1 MRRKADNTSS
11 SWDIDGLDMAEEELQ
26 IEEGGKKKGKMM
38 LIIIIAVVLVG
49 GGAAAY
55 FLLFAG
61 GDEPVAAEQLAETEE
76 QAATET
82 AAPGG
87 SAEVGTA
94 LYVAMPRPFVFNVP
108 GTGRDRLVQIK
119 VQLLVRGSDNEELAK
134 THIPLIEGTLLQV
147 FSTSNADDLV
157 TEAGKIEL
165 REQAVTEVQKVL
177 KDIAGS
183 DVVERVLFTGFVMQ

>member
-1 MRRKADNTSS
+1 
-11 SWDIDGLDMAEEELQ
+11 MAEEELQ
-26 IEEGGKKKGKMM
+26 VEEGGKGKSKMM

-61 GDEPVAAEQLAETEE
+61 GDEPAAEQLAEAD
-76 QAATET
+76 AAAEPASAT
-82 AAPGG
+82 AGG
-87 SAEVGTA
+87 KAEMGTA

-108 GTGRDRLVQIK
+108 GSGRDRLVQIK

-134 THIPLIEGTLLQV
+134 THIPLIEGTLLQA
-147 FSTSNADDLV
+147 FSMSNADDLI

-165 REQAVTEVQKVL
+165 REQAVSEVQKAL
-177 KDIAGS
+177 QEIEGK